1 MVTDT
6 KSSRCLF
13 QLVPLEPRTEGTE
26 CSSLQD
32 VLLQTPTTVQTDEE
46 PDKMRARAE
55 KNGYKNGTKFGS
67 LTSQIKYDERVKRM
81 FSMPTPTATMREDF
95 ERVER
100 LKEKGATTIYSR
112 ANNPDGTGRHHGL
125 LTYMGF
131 YNLMPQP
138 FLKTPCT
145 ADSYT
150 DKMKSKGVSGT
161 SGTLA
166 QDIVNGFAEKH
177 RGLLLPTPLAV
188 EREHPDRVAA
198 LKAAGAD
205 CINSRANGKQ
215 RPNGLIDFMQFYD
228 MLPTPRANIVNGCDL
243 SNPKL
248 AERNKSNLEE
258 EVAKMVTGLLPTP
271 VTRDHKGISI
281 KESKHRRGLMEE
293 EGSTL
298 PDVVD
303 RILKG
308 VESGMLPTPVTQ
320 DFKKREP
327 NSKQQDL
334 GDMLYGMANGS
345 KSYEQVKKSA
355 AHDGQTFRL
364 SPLFT
369 QEMMGFPFGWTEL
382 PFLSENGEQKP

>member
-1 MVTDT
+1 MFSDTDSERPLHLNASAKTLRVTDT
-6 KSSRCLF
+6 KPSRCLY

-32 VLLQTPTTVQTDEE
+32 VLLQTPTTVQTYEE

-100 LKEKGATTIYSR
+100 LKEKGAKTIYSR

-131 YNLMPQP
+131 YDLMPQP
-138 FLKTPCT
+138 FLKTQCT

-166 QDIVNGFAEKH
+166 QEIVNGFAEKH

-188 EREHPDRVAA
+188 EGEHPDRVAA
-198 LKAAGAD
+198 LKATGAD
-205 CINSRANGKQ
+205 RINSRANGKQ

-271 VTRDHKGISI
+271 VTRDHKEISI

-303 RILKG
+303 RILK
-308 VESGMLPTPVTQ
+308 E
-320 DFKKREP
+320 
-327 NSKQQDL
+327 
-334 GDMLYGMANGS
+334 
-345 KSYEQVKKSA
+345 SA

-369 QEMMGFPFGWTEL
+369 EEMMGFPFLWVAL